1 MISYLGNFFIILSL
15 IVSIISIIFFIIN
28 KKNEKICFEVI
39 YYINVRLV
47 FLFITLAFCCLLLAY
62 LLSDFTNL
70 NVFFN
75 SHTNKPLIYKFAGV
89 WSNHEGSLLLWILI
103 MSTYTFIFSFEKKI
117 NKKII
122 NWTIFFQIIMIVGFL
137 LFMILT
143 SNPFTINP
151 GNPNQGMGL
160 NPILQDPALAI
171 HPPLLYSGYVGYSL
185 VLSMALSGLITDG
198 IEKNWI
204 QVIKKYSLFCWLMLT
219 LGIGVGSFWAYYE
232 LGWGG
237 WWFWDPV
244 ENASLMPWL
253 AGIALI
259 HSLQI
264 LNQNLLLKRWII
276 FLSILCFSLSLLGTF
291 LVRSGILM
299 SVHAFAND
307 SSRGIFI
314 LLIFLVITGFS
325 FLLFIIKT
333 PTQNKAASLLEINK
347 TSFLII
353 NNIIMTIACFT
364 VLLGT
369 IYPLIIESITN
380 ERISVGAPYFNS
392 TVLPILFPGLLLMAI
407 APALSWGKNELK
419 NFILQIRILLIITL
433 ILIIIYILSNINLWG
448 LIGLGLSFWIMISSI
463 YQIYIKFSK
472 NFNHRKFRTIISNNG
487 SIIAHLGIGILI
499 LGITVS
505 SVWKKEYIYNMKV
518 GEIKTIQGY
527 EIKLEEVKQFK
538 VDNYE
543 TLKGKFIL
551 QQNNK
556 KIATIVPEKRY
567 YAVSKI
573 VTTEAGILHQ
583 LKQDIYLIIGE
594 NNTDYWSVKIY
605 QNPLVS
611 FIWIGIFISFIGGL
625 ISLKR

>member
-28 KKNEKICFEVI
+28 KKNEKIYFEVI

-333 PTQNKAASLLEINK
+333 PTQNKATSLLEINK

-463 YQIYIKFSK
+463 YQIYIKFLK

>member
-433 ILIIIYILSNINLWG
+433 ILMIIYILSNINLWG

-594 NNTDYWSVKIY
+594 NNTDYWSVIIY

>member
-28 KKNEKICFEVI
+28 KKNEKIYFEVI

-333 PTQNKAASLLEINK
+333 PTQNKATSLLEINK

-433 ILIIIYILSNINLWG
+433 ILMIIYILSNINLWG

-463 YQIYIKFSK
+463 YQIYIKFLK